1 MNTSVSS
8 TTLAAGQQAAYGS
21 KALWGVVG
29 VLSVAVLGLGGVLVS
44 MKSQPTGNALAN
56 PAPVAAQAVAA
67 APLAVAAPVLEQK
80 PAVAGVESRPVA
92 PKTVAKPVVAKSA
105 PAPVAAAPVYAP
117 VAAPVPVVVGG
128 GVSQPVVVA
137 AATPP
142 VAQPAPRIVCAS
154 CGTIESV
161 TPVQKQGH
169 AGAGGAIAGGVV
181 GAVLGNQVGNGN
193 GKTLATILGGVA
205 GGVAGHAIEKNMKKE
220 TVYSVRVQME
230 DGSSRTLEQ
239 ATAPAVGAKVTVD
252 GNVLRSPDGAVLSG
266 PPQVAQPRPAQP
278 RNDGV
283 TGG

>member
-8 TTLAAGQQAAYGS
+8 ATLAAGQQAAYGS

-56 PAPVAAQAVAA
+56 PAPVAAQAVAV
-67 APLAVAAPVLEQK
+67 APVAVAAPVLEQK

-92 PKTVAKPVVAKSA
+92 PKIVAKPVVAKSA
-105 PAPVAAAPVYAP
+105 PAPVVTAPVN
-117 VAAPVPVVVGG
+117 APVPVVVGG

-142 VAQPAPRIVCAS
+142 VVQPAHRIVCAS
-154 CGTIESV
+154 CGTVESV

-181 GAVLGNQVGNGN
+181 GAVLGNQVGQGN

-205 GGVAGHAIEKNMKKE
+205 GGMAGHTIEKNMKKE

-266 PPQVAQPRPAQP
+266 PPQVAQPRPAQQ
-278 RNDGV
+278 RNDGM